1 MYNKFLLIQ
10 MKFRKEIDSMGE
22 INVPDDKYWGASTE
36 RSKKYFDI
44 GKILV
49 SKTLIN
55 AITIIKLAAAK
66 VHKKDKQIDAKICD
80 SIVKAS
86 KEIIS
91 GKLDDNFPLKVWQ
104 TGSGTQTNMNV
115 NEVIANRAIQILGG
129 KKGSKK
135 PVHPNDHVN
144 KSQST
149 NDVFPTAMHIAV
161 AIETKKKLLPSLKY
175 LAKELKLKIRK
186 FKNVVK
192 VGRTHLQD
200 ATPLTLGQ
208 EFSGYHSQLNDC
220 ILRIESSLKEIFY
233 LAQGGTAVGTGINS
247 KKNFDVKICREISK
261 LTKIKFYPAKNKFA
275 ALAAHDSI
283 VNFSGTLNT
292 TAVCLMKIANDIRF
306 LGSGPRAGYGELIL
320 PANEPGSSIMPGKVN
335 PTQCEAVTMV
345 CVKVIGNH
353 TGITLAGSQGQF
365 ELNVFKP
372 LIAHNILQSI
382 DLLSDSSKNFSKF
395 CIKGIK
401 ADLKKINEDLN
412 NSLMLVT
419 ALAPKIGY
427 DNAAKIAKSALKNKT
442 TLKSEALKT
451 GLITSNEFDRIVDPK
466 KMTYPE

>member
-1 MYNKFLLIQ
+1 

-161 AIETKKKLLPSLKY
+161 AIETKNKLLPSLKY
-175 LAKELKLKIRK
+175 LAKELKIKIRK